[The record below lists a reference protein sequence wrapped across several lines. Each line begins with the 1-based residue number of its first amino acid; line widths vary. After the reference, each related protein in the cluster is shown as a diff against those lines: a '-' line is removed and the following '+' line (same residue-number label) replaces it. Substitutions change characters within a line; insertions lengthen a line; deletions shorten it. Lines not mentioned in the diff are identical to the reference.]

1 MGKSFLARL
10 FWLFKAN
17 VIISC
22 LAIGGGYMILPLMKK
37 QFIDKAKACD
47 FDELLEM
54 YAIAQSAPGAIAINL
69 SAITGYKLAKMPG
82 AAGHQCLQLCRP
94 QDCRF
99 LRRCR
104 RDVQLRF
111 FRRGYLSRRVLFF
124 LPAQKL

>member
-82 AAGHQCLQLCRP
+82 AAGH
-94 QDCRF
+94 
-99 LRRCR
+99 
-104 RDVQLRF
+104 
-111 FRRGYLSRRVLFF
+111 
-124 LPAQKL
+124 